1 VAYLVDGNNVMGQRV
16 GWHRDRAGA
25 QRRLLRELARFAQAS
40 GTPVTVVFD
49 GQPDADVPDG
59 ATVDGVRVHYAAP
72 GADADARIVEL
83 VRRAPAGGAPTVVT
97 SDRLLIDRVR
107 AHGARVIRS
116 GELRRSLDEPA
127 SEAPGG
133 GAG

>member
-25 QRRLLRELARFAQAS
+25 QRRLLRELARFARAA

-49 GQPDADVPDG
+49 GRPAADVPDG

-72 GADADARIVEL
+72 GADADDRIVEL
-83 VRRAPAGGAPTVVT
+83 VRAAPVGAAPTVVT

-107 AHGARVIRS
+107 EHGGRVVRS
-116 GELRRSLDEPA
+116 GELRRSLDEISP
-127 SEAPGG
+127 EGPEG